1 MNRHILIALAI
12 AAGAVL
18 AAGTVTATM
27 AQNGETVAQSVG
39 KARKF
44 MDYENGVF
52 RVMAGAGGPTAPLTK
67 FFPET
72 ANIKVGESVV
82 WYNPSKV
89 AEPHTISFVMNE
101 TQWADFAMPYVFD
114 NSTGL
119 TPLAPGSNSEA
130 MTFTGP
136 ADQPVVVA
144 ANSRVFLPA
153 VIPEDGSA
161 SYLQPNANYTMTGTE
176 QYVNSGFVWP
186 EGMTPQGLAEIDTFT
201 VRFDEAGTY
210 DYICILHPWM
220 TGRVVVS

>member
-1 MNRHILIALAI
+1 MNRHILIVLAI

-27 AQNGETVAQSVG
+27 AQGGESVAQSVG

-44 MDYENGVF
+44 NDYKDGVF

-67 FFPET
+67 FFPQT
-72 ANIKVGESVV
+72 ANIKVGESVT
-82 WYNPSKV
+82 WYNPTKV

-101 TQWADFAMPYVFD
+101 TQWANIEAPFIFD
-114 NSTGL
+114 NSTGIE
-119 TPLAPGSNSEA
+119 PLVPGNSEPV
-130 MTFTGP
+130 TLTGP
-136 ADQPVVVA
+136 ADQPVIVA
-144 ANSRVFLPA
+144 ANARAWMPA
-153 VIPEDGSA
+153 VVDEDGNV
-161 SYLQPNANYTMTGTE
+161 SYLQPNGNYTMSGSE

-186 EGMTPQGLAEIDTFT
+186 EDMTPEGLTEIDTFT
-201 VRFDEAGTY
+201 VKFEQAGTY

>member
-1 MNRHILIALAI
+1 MNRHFLIVLAI

-27 AQNGETVAQSVG
+27 AQGGETVAQSVG

-72 ANIKVGESVV
+72 AHIKVGETVV
-82 WYNPSKV
+82 WYNPTKV
-89 AEPHTISFVMNE
+89 AEPHTVTFVMNE
-101 TQWADFAMPYVFD
+101 TQWANIEAPFIYD
-114 NSTGL
+114 NSTG
-119 TPLAPGSNSEA
+119 TEPLVPGNSEPV
-130 MTFTGP
+130 TFTGP
-136 ADQPVVVA
+136 ADQPIIVA
-144 ANSRVFLPA
+144 ANARAWMPVTIA
-153 VIPEDGSA
+153 EDGSV
-161 SYLQPNANYTMTGTE
+161 SYMQPNANYTMSASE
-176 QYVNSGFVWP
+176 QYVNSGFIWP
-186 EGMTPQGLAEIDTFT
+186 EGMTPEGLAEIDTFA
-201 VRFDEAGTY
+201 VEFEQAGTY